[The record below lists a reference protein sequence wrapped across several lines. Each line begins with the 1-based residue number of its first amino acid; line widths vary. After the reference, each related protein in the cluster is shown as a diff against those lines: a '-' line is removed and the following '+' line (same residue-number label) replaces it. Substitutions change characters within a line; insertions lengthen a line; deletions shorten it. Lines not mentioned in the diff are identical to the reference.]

1 MSRAA
6 FCLLALFAVVAV
18 VSCQRRPYKF
28 NFNPGPSR
36 HRITPYISATGNNR
50 RNFNANAGVRAE
62 YDVARFKNGA
72 KVVGVAEASQDFGR
86 FQGHKY
92 HGKPETGVGLSVEV
106 PIGK

>member
-1 MSRAA
+1 MLDTS
-6 FCLLALFAVVAV
+6 L
-18 VSCQRRPYKF
+18 Q
-28 NFNPGPSR
+28 